1 MFWGWFHFTFY
12 SYTIWPIS
20 LSSKLRTQILGR
32 SSILWYIDMACCSWG
47 NTHRPHPYKPSSLFK
62 IYSGLS
68 RSFHSCWVMVF
79 TNAVRSVRDFFDPST
94 IFRSKLPSGCNC
106 EFKIMVKCKI
116 LRIDHLQDSKS
127 FLEAIQPC
135 FQPSLDLFWVCPTGR
150 ASLQHPEMMSSSNDH
165 CFM

>member
-1 MFWGWFHFTFY
+1 
-12 SYTIWPIS
+12 
-20 LSSKLRTQILGR
+20 
-32 SSILWYIDMACCSWG
+32 MACCSWG

-68 RSFHSCWVMVF
+68 RSVHSCWVMVF

-116 LRIDHLQDSKS
+116 LRIDHLQDSES
-127 FLEAIQPC
+127 FLEAVQPC
-135 FQPSLDLFWVCPTGR
+135 FQPSLDLFGVCPTGR
-150 ASLQHPEMMSSSNDH
+150 ASLQHPEIMSSSNNHSIMQYRSSNMGLLTKLTMLTVLDLNLDH
-165 CFM
+165 PPVSKHHFD